1 MDIRNLGYVGVEG
14 PDPSGWIPFATEVCG
29 LMPSPLVPGQDPSA
43 TASNDGTANTS
54 KDGTLFFKMDDR
66 QWRLSVHPAEQPGLR
81 YLGFE
86 IPSPAA
92 FETALVELGEH
103 GIDVTSGTPEECVA
117 RGVRR
122 MAHVSDPAGNRI
134 EFFFSA
140 TSDAPFQSALGIPSF
155 LTGSLGMGHVGMLVP
170 DLEAGL
176 HFYLDVL
183 GFEETDYFEIG
194 PGMAMHFL
202 RCNARHHTLAIG
214 RVGDFK
220 ALHHIL
226 LEVQDVDQVGQLHD
240 RATAASIPISTQI
253 GRHANDL
260 MFSFYMNSP
269 FGFDIEIGCEGRL
282 IGEDWVPQKLIRPDI
297 WGHAGLTAETG
308 GGD

>member
-1 MDIRNLGYVGVEG
+1 MDIRSLGYVGVEG
-14 PDPSGWIPFATEVCG
+14 PNPRDWLPFAVQVCG
-29 LMPSPLVPGQDPSA
+29 LTPSPLVPGQDPSETGPEA
-43 TASNDGTANTS
+43 GTS
-54 KDGTLFFKMDDR
+54 KDGTVFFKMDGR
-66 QWRLSVHPAEQPGLR
+66 QWRLAVHPEEKSGLR

-86 IPSPAA
+86 IASPGA
-92 FETALVELGEH
+92 FETALTELQGH
-103 GIDVTSGTPEECVA
+103 GIAVTPGTPEECVM

-122 MAHVSDPAGNRI
+122 MAHFADPAGNRI
-134 EFFFSA
+134 ELFFSA
-140 TSDAPFQSALGIPSF
+140 TSDRPFESPPGISSF
-155 LTGSLGMGHVGMLVP
+155 VTGALGMGHVGMLVP

-183 GFEETDYFEIG
+183 GFEESDYFEIG

-202 RCNARHHTLAIG
+202 RCNARHHTVAVG

-226 LEVQDVDQVGQLHD
+226 LEVQNIDDVGQVHD

-260 MFSFYMNSP
+260 MISFYMNSP
-269 FGFDIEIGCEGRL
+269 FGFDIEIGCDGIL
-282 IGEDWVPQKLIRPDI
+282 VDEDWVPQKLIQPDI
-297 WGHAGLTAETG
+297 WGHAGLSAEVD
-308 GGD
+308 GDD